1 MGACHFCYRDS
12 RDNNEECVIIS
23 SKEDLCS
30 VIYLQGLLRGY
41 IDRRKAV
48 EYSKL
53 KYSKKRSAYNSKT
66 LK

>member
-1 MGACHFCYRDS
+1 MGACHFCFRDL
-12 RDNNEECVIIS
+12 RDNNGECVIIS
-23 SKEDLCS
+23 SKEDQGR

-48 EYSKL
+48 EFSKL
-53 KYSKKRSAYNSKT
+53 KYSKRNAHNGKK